1 MDYVKYSIKTT
12 TNACDDVCFML
23 SELGVEAVE
32 IEDNIPVD
40 DELQGGTFEE
50 LQPDMGEDDGT
61 CKVNY
66 YLEEPDDDLLSNV
79 KDGLSSINSYI
90 DIGEGSIEITFSHD
104 EDWLNNWK
112 EYFHAFSVGNI
123 LIKPTWDD
131 DTTTEEGQT
140 LINIDPGVA
149 FGTGKHETTQ
159 LCISGL
165 QKHLQDKDEV
175 LDLGFGSGILS
186 IVALKLGANHVTG
199 TDIDPLCV
207 ESVEENFKVNDL
219 PIDKGDFFIGDL
231 TSDKKLQDEV
241 GYEKYDV
248 VVANILA
255 DIIIS
260 MAPCIPQTMKKGAYL
275 ITSGIIDFKEDEVKN
290 ALENQDLEI
299 VEINHQGEWV
309 NITARKK

>member
-1 MDYVKYSIKTT
+1 MQYVKYSIKTT
-12 TNACDDVCFML
+12 TKACDDVCFML

-66 YLEEPDDDLLSNV
+66 YLENEDDELLAKVKSGLMELSEYLDLGEATISV
-79 KDGLSSINSYI
+79 
-90 DIGEGSIEITFSHD
+90 DISKD

-112 EYFHAFSVGNI
+112 EYFHAFSVGDI
-123 LIKPTWDD
+123 LIKPTWDN
-131 DTTTEEGQT
+131 DTTPTGVQS

-165 QKHLQDKDEV
+165 QKHLQEKDEV

-199 TDIDPLCV
+199 TDIDPLCI

-219 PIDKGDFFIGDL
+219 ALDKGDFFIGDL

-275 ITSGIIDFKEDEVKN
+275 ITSGIIDFKEDEVKK
-290 ALENQDLEI
+290 ALIEQDLEI